1 MIVTKRVSRNERK
14 RLLDGDHRMVCPRC
28 KVWQDVLR
36 FVPLEQIAEYERETA
51 PIYKCALC
59 RWVFAPLVSPLD

>member
-1 MIVTKRVSRNERK
+1 
-14 RLLDGDHRMVCPRC
+14 MVCPRC

-36 FVPLEQIAEYERETA
+36 FVPLEQIGEYAHETV

-59 RWVFAPLVSPLD
+59 RWLFAPSLPAHLDDGDVLR